1 MATEESTTPL
11 GELNAM
17 AREAHLI
24 RTRNRITYWR
34 EQLAGE
40 PSEAIRSLAVEELG
54 KYERQLRE
62 PLTAWTLK
70 KLPQAAPSMIERRVT
85 TLRQEVEELKA
96 KLIPTPQPPVKEP
109 VAHGAE

>member
-62 PLTAWTLK
+62 PLTARTLK
-70 KLPQAAPSMIERRVT
+70 MITPAAPSPLERLVT
-85 TLRQEVEELKA
+85 TLRQEVEDLKA
-96 KLIPTPQPPVKEP
+96 KFLPKSPEQET
-109 VAHGAE
+109 VAHGVEQ